1 MNNHKIIPEKITRPM
16 QLLAAWLTGLI
27 IVDSSF
33 LIAAAKVESPNW
45 APGALVIAAI
55 VNVPLFLVCLFLLQT
70 KFRAEMQED
79 AYYSKYLEQQYTTE
93 TLPTETANVE
103 NQAKEVVKQIM
114 KELGPE
120 LKERKE
126 PIERII
132 RDSQVESVAERVG
145 NNRSLSELFLR
156 PHLWSLVVARWKNDK
171 LFRNAVS
178 NLIEYGV
185 ATMKSGDYTTCKL
198 TGFGRKVA
206 EVAESQGIL
215 FAQMKGQKEK
225 FEEEGISLTRRPSVA
240 NK

>member
-1 MNNHKIIPEKITRPM
+1 M

-27 IVDSSF
+27 IVAGSF
-33 LIAAAKVESPNW
+33 LTAAAKVESPSW

-93 TLPTETANVE
+93 TLPTETASVE

-114 KELGPE
+114 NELGPE
-120 LKERKE
+120 LRERKE

-132 RDSQVESVAERVG
+132 RSSQVESVAQRVG

-156 PHLWSLVVARWKNDK
+156 PHLWLSVVVRWKNDER
-171 LFRNAVS
+171 FRNAVS
-178 NLIEYGV
+178 NLIEYGA

-198 TGFGRKVA
+198 TDFGRKVA

-215 FAQMKGQKEK
+215 FAQIKGGKEK
-225 FEEEGISLTRRPSVA
+225 FEREEKILTAMVSIGI
-240 NK
+240 K